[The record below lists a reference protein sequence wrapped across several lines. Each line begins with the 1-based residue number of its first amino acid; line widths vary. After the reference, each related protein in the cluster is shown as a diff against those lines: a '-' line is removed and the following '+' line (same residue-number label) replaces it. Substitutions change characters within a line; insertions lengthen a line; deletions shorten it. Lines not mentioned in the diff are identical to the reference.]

1 MTGIV
6 ILGAGPAGA
15 AVALGLRRLG
25 HEVTLV
31 SEWRRF
37 AALEGVSTRVLD
49 ALRGAG
55 LQQALAQAL
64 LPSRRQVSWNG
75 QEHEQNI
82 EFLLDRPSFDRGLR
96 EDLRH
101 AGVQLI
107 EGRVLAVQR
116 VTGGHRIEIDGRVAL
131 LAGFLVEAR
140 GRQAP
145 ALGKGLRGPETVS
158 LLNRWQGAPGSTAS
172 AVESLEDGWAWMAR
186 RADGQCYWQWTVD
199 VASADLPGKAQ
210 LLEYCRQRRGKSALA
225 RRFFGQGQV
234 SDLQLHARSSTAIL
248 APQTCGEDWIRV
260 GDAAMAVDPLS
271 GNGIFQSLSSA
282 LQAPTVINTLLRKP
296 ERGDLARRFHQQRV
310 EQLFL
315 RFARIGRDFYAD
327 ELRWVDQPFWL
338 ARRQWPDADAAH
350 VEADFAALRIERA
363 PVLRD
368 GFVDE
373 AEVVVTAD
381 QPLGIWHV
389 QGVELA
395 PLVQRLKLGES
406 ADQLFSGLTDEQ
418 NRAIR
423 GWLLGQGYRP
433 SPSPSRNVGPPEGIG
448 D

>member
-1 MTGIV
+1 MTAIV
-6 ILGAGPAGA
+6 VLGAGPAGA

-25 HEVTLV
+25 YAVTLV

-37 AALEGVSTRVLD
+37 AALEGVSVRVLD

-55 LQQALAQAL
+55 LHQALADAA
-64 LPSRRQVSWNG
+64 LPSQRQVNWNG
-75 QEHEQNI
+75 QQHAQNI
-82 EFLLDRPSFDRGLR
+82 EFLLDRPTFDQGLR
-96 EDLRH
+96 EDLRA
-101 AGVQLI
+101 AGVELI
-107 EGRVLAVQR
+107 EGRVLAVQ
-116 VTGGHRIEIDGRVAL
+116 TKASGHCIEIEGRDTLVAD
-131 LAGFLVEAR
+131 FLVEAR

-158 LLNRWQGAPGSTAS
+158 LLNRWQGPPGSTAS
-172 AVESLEDGWAWMAR
+172 AVESLADGWAWMAR

-199 VASADLPGKAQ
+199 VVSAQLPGKAQ
-210 LLEYCRQRRGKSALA
+210 LLEYCRQRRGESAVA
-225 RRFFGQGQV
+225 SEFFAGAAELDV
-234 SDLQLHARSSTAIL
+234 QLHARSSTAIL
-248 APQTCGEDWIRV
+248 SPQVCGDNWIRV

-296 ERGDLARRFHQQRV
+296 ERATLAQRFHQQRV

-327 ELRWVDQPFWL
+327 EQRWLDQPFWQ
-338 ARRQWPDADAAH
+338 ARRQWPDAEVAH
-350 VEADFAALRIERA
+350 AEADFAALKIERA
-363 PVLRD
+363 PVLRE

-373 AEVVVTAD
+373 AEVVITAD

-395 PLVQRLKLGES
+395 PLVKRLKQGEPAGS
-406 ADQLFSGLTDEQ
+406 VLAGMTIEQ
-418 NRAIR
+418 GSMVR
-423 GWLLGQGYRP
+423 GWLLAQGYKP
-433 SPSPSRNVGPPEGIG
+433 
-448 D
+448 

>member
-1 MTGIV
+1 MTSIL

-25 HEVTLV
+25 YAVTLV

-37 AALEGVSTRVLD
+37 AALEGVSQRVLE

-55 LQQALAQAL
+55 LNHGLANAT
-64 LPSRRQVSWNG
+64 LPSQRQVAWNG
-75 QEHEQNI
+75 QQHAQNI
-82 EFLLDRPSFDRGLR
+82 EFLLDRPAFDRGLR
-96 EDLRH
+96 EDLRM
-101 AGVQLI
+101 AGVEVI
-107 EGRVLAVQR
+107 EGRVLNVHSSAE
-116 VTGGHRIEIDGRVAL
+116 GHRVELDGGQTLTAD
-131 LAGFLVEAR
+131 FLVEAR

-145 ALGKGLRGPETVS
+145 ASGKGLRGPETVS
-158 LLNRWQGAPGSTAS
+158 LLNRWQGAPGVTSS

-186 RADGQCYWQWTVD
+186 RDDGQCYWQWTVD
-199 VASADLPGKAQ
+199 VASAQLPGKAQ
-210 LLEYCRQRRGKSALA
+210 LLDHSRA
-225 RRFFGQGQV
+225 RRQASDFAQAFFAGGQEFE
-234 SDLQLHARSSTAIL
+234 LQLHARSSTAIL
-248 APQTCGEDWIRV
+248 APQVCGHNWIRV

-282 LQAPTVINTLLRKP
+282 LQAPVVINTLLRKP
-296 ERGDLARRFHQQRV
+296 ERAALAQRFHRQRV

-327 ELRWVDQPFWL
+327 EQRWLDQPFWQ
-338 ARRQWPDADAAH
+338 ARRQWPDAEVAH
-350 VEADFAALRIERA
+350 AQADFAALRIERM

-373 AEVVVTAD
+373 AEVVITAD

-395 PLVQRLKLGES
+395 PLVRRLRDEP
-406 ADQLFSGLTDEQ
+406 ADQVLAGLTLEQ
-418 NRAIR
+418 GRAVR
-423 GWLLGQGYRP
+423 GWLLAQGFKP
-433 SPSPSRNVGPPEGIG
+433 
-448 D
+448 

>member
-1 MTGIV
+1 MTAIV

-25 HEVTLV
+25 YGVTLI

-37 AALEGVSTRVLD
+37 AALEGVSQRVLE

-55 LQQALAQAL
+55 LHQALAQAL
-64 LPSRRQVSWNG
+64 LPSQRQVNWNG
-75 QEHEQNI
+75 QQHAQNV
-82 EFLLDRPSFDRGLR
+82 EFLLDRPTFDRGLR
-96 EDLRH
+96 EALH
-101 AGVQLI
+101 VAGVELI
-107 EGRVLAVQR
+107 EGRVLSVQ
-116 VTGGHRIEIDGRVAL
+116 TAANGHRIEIDGREAL
-131 LAGFLVEAR
+131 DANFLVEAR

-158 LLNRWQGAPGSTAS
+158 LLNRWQGTPGSTAS

-199 VASADLPGKAQ
+199 VASAGLPGKAQ
-210 LLEYCRQRRGKSALA
+210 LLDYCLQRRQASALA
-225 RRFFGQGQV
+225 QRFFGGEPEL
-234 SDLQLHARSSTAIL
+234 DLQLHARSSTAIL
-248 APQTCGEDWIRV
+248 SPQVCGDNWIRI

-296 ERGDLARRFHQQRV
+296 ERAALAQRFHQQRV

-327 ELRWVDQPFWL
+327 EQRWLDQPFWQ
-338 ARRQWPDADAAH
+338 ARRQWPDAEIAH
-350 VEADFAALRIERA
+350 AEANFDALRIEQA

-373 AEVVVTAD
+373 AEVVITTD

-395 PLVQRLKLGES
+395 PLVRRLWNEPAEQAL
-406 ADQLFSGLTDEQ
+406 AGLTVEQ
-418 NRAIR
+418 GRMVR
-423 GWLLGQGYRP
+423 SWLLAQGYKP
-433 SPSPSRNVGPPEGIG
+433 
-448 D
+448 